1 MFPFNQP
8 GPTAFYLTLYLATF
22 VLHLL
27 PMAYVLAGAAVL
39 LVRTLAG
46 AKPADDQLVEQ
57 FRQWLP
63 FVLSVAIT
71 AGVAPLL
78 FLQILYSREF
88 YTANLLLFHRW
99 MAILP
104 VLIVG
109 FYLLYL
115 VKGNWLWQRPLVVR
129 APAVAMVL
137 ACFVFIGWSWSEN
150 HLLST
155 ASQAV
160 WIEHYAAGRLNH
172 FPAELWPRMGVWL
185 GGVFPVMAAI
195 VAWPLARGEENSG
208 TARQLALFAAAG
220 LVVGLAS
227 IGWYLRVLDAPS
239 RIAALSAPFRAWQV
253 ALIAGIGLQIAAWI
267 LVWRSDRLL
276 PLPRWLAL
284 VGAVLAVT
292 GVAVCREAIR
302 TSRLDMAA
310 LLPRHQAA
318 ADVGGF
324 WLFAAFLVLNT
335 AAIAGCVYL
344 VARNARPDD
353 NDQERGVSEAVA
365 DGRAGRL

>member
-8 GPTAFYLTLYLATF
+8 GATAFYLTLYLATF

-46 AKPADDQLVEQ
+46 GKPADDPLVEH

-63 FVLSVAIT
+63 FVLSAAIT

-78 FLQILYSREF
+78 FLQILYQREF
-88 YTANLLLFHRW
+88 YTANLLLFNRW

-129 APAVAMVL
+129 ALAGAVIL
-137 ACFVFIGWSWSEN
+137 ACFAFIGWSWSEN
-150 HLLST
+150 HVLST
-155 ASQAV
+155 AGQTV
-160 WIEHYAAGRLNH
+160 WQEHYAAGRMNH
-172 FPAELWPRMGVWL
+172 FPGELWPRIGVWL

-195 VAWPLARGEENSG
+195 VAWPLARGDETVG
-208 TARQLALFAAAG
+208 TARRLALFAAAG
-220 LVVGLAS
+220 LLVSVAS
-227 IGWYLRVLDAPS
+227 IGWYLGVLDAPS
-239 RIAALSAPFRAWQV
+239 RTSVLSGPWRVWQAAIVVGTA
-253 ALIAGIGLQIAAWI
+253 LQIAAWI
-267 LVWRSDRLL
+267 LVWRCDYLL

-318 ADVGGF
+318 AEVGGF
-324 WLFAAFLVLNT
+324 WLFAVFLVLNA
-335 AAIAGCVYL
+335 AAIAICIYI
-344 VARNARPDD
+344 VARYARPDD
-353 NDQERGVSEAVA
+353 KHQAPGVSEAVA
-365 DGRAGRL
+365 DGRARRL

>member
-8 GPTAFYLTLYLATF
+8 EATAFYLTLYLATF

-39 LVRTLAG
+39 MVRTLAG
-46 AKPADDQLVEQ
+46 GKPADDPLVEH

-63 FVLSVAIT
+63 FVLSAAIT

-78 FLQILYSREF
+78 FLQILYEREF
-88 YTANLLLFHRW
+88 YTANLLLFNRW

-129 APAVAMVL
+129 GLAAAVVL
-137 ACFVFIGWSWSEN
+137 ACFAFIGWSWSEN
-150 HLLST
+150 HVLST
-155 ASQAV
+155 AGLSV
-160 WIEHYAAGRLNH
+160 WQEHYAAGRMSF
-172 FPAELWPRMGVWL
+172 FPAELWPRMGVWI

-195 VAWPLARGEENSG
+195 VAWPLSRGEEATG
-208 TARQLALFAAAG
+208 TARRLTVFALAG
-220 LVVGLAS
+220 LIVSLACM
-227 IGWYLRVLDAPS
+227 GWYLGVLDA
-239 RIAALSAPFRAWQV
+239 AAKTAVLSAPFRAWQ
-253 ALIAGIGLQIAAWI
+253 ATLIVGIGLQIAAWI
-267 LVWRSDRLL
+267 LIWRADRLL

-284 VGAVLAVT
+284 AGAVLAVA

-318 ADVGGF
+318 AEVGGF
-324 WLFAAFLVLNT
+324 WLFAVFLVLNA

-344 VARNARPDD
+344 VARYARPDD
-353 NDQERGVSEAVA
+353 KHQAPSVTEAVA
-365 DGRAGRL
+365 EGRARRL

>member
-1 MFPFNQP
+1 MFPLDQP
-8 GPTAFYLTLYLATF
+8 APTAFYLTLYLATF

-27 PMAYVLAGAAVL
+27 PMAYVVAGAAVL
-39 LVRTLAG
+39 VVQTLAG
-46 AKPADDQLVEQ
+46 AKPADDPLVEH

-78 FLQILYSREF
+78 FLQILYQREF

-129 APAVAMVL
+129 AMVVAAIL
-137 ACFVFIGWSWSEN
+137 ACFAFIGWSWSEN
-150 HLLST
+150 HVLST
-155 ASQAV
+155 AGQTV
-160 WIEHYAAGRLNH
+160 WQEHYTAGKMNH
-172 FPAELWPRMGVWL
+172 FPGELWPRMGVWI

-195 VAWPLARGEENSG
+195 VAWPLARGPENDG
-208 TARQLALFAAAG
+208 MARRLALFAASG
-220 LVVGLAS
+220 LVVSLACM
-227 IGWYLRVLDAPS
+227 GWYLVVLDAPS
-239 RIAALSAPFRAWQV
+239 RTALLSGPWRVWQAAIVVGAALQV
-253 ALIAGIGLQIAAWI
+253 AAWI
-267 LVWRSDRLL
+267 LVWRCDRLG

-284 VGAVLAVT
+284 AGAVVAVT

-318 ADVGGF
+318 AEVGGF
-324 WLFAAFLVLNT
+324 WLFAVFLVINA

-344 VARNARPDD
+344 VARY
-353 NDQERGVSEAVA
+353 
-365 DGRAGRL
+365 GREPQT